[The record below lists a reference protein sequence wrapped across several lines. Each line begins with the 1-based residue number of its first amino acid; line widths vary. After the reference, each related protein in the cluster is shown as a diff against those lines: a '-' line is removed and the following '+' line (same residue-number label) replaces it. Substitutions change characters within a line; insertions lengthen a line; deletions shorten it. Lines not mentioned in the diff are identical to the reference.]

1 MTEPDPS
8 VTLTLSSDEALVLFG
23 FVQRFSD
30 TDRLAID
37 DQAEQR
43 ALWNL
48 CCLLEKS
55 GFVFEGTYE
64 QALLAARERLRDES

>member
-1 MTEPDPS
+1 MTEPERS
-8 VTLTLSSDEALVLFG
+8 VTLTLSSDEALVLFA

-48 CCLLEKS
+48 CCILEKS
-55 GFVFEGTYE
+55 GVPFQGTYQE
-64 QALLAARERLRDES
+64 ALLAARERLRDAP